1 LKEKDK
7 EENVEKPSS
16 SSSGKKPPPKKKP
29 APGAPPVHG
38 DCDPDPNTN
47 PVFFLHCIINKV
59 QKPTIRPMG
68 LIEEKSETMHITNK
82 IEWPPKNDNPRTI
95 QRYLQ
100 GEPISI
106 TIDDDTLP
114 MEGMIIIMDDAETEA
129 QKIQRLENELDAL
142 LEDDAPYGKERFA
155 DVSVEMENIIK
166 SEKCT

>member
-1 LKEKDK
+1 
-7 EENVEKPSS
+7 
-16 SSSGKKPPPKKKP
+16 
-29 APGAPPVHG
+29 
-38 DCDPDPNTN
+38 
-47 PVFFLHCIINKV
+47 
-59 QKPTIRPMG
+59 MG
-68 LIEEKSETMHITNK
+68 FIEEKSETMHITNK

-129 QKIQRLENELDAL
+129 QKIQRLEHELDAL

-155 DVSVEMENIIK
+155 DVSVEMENLIK
-166 SEKCT
+166 SEKGSRRVLLTHRFGGFGAHAASWSKVKKKYGNIKDCAMGDPEANVEEKMWMSWMG